1 MNMLHIWYLRVP
13 LRMEN
18 MLNTYF
24 DVIQAIENF
33 LELHEVQKGIK
44 KISFFQVF
52 EPPNLLSH

>member
-33 LELHEVQKGIK
+33 LELHEIQKVIK
-44 KISFFQVF
+44 INFFQVF
-52 EPPNLLSH
+52 